1 MLEVTKEQ
9 LQKADASLVK
19 QLAVSTGGEDVE
31 ITRLYRIL
39 SYIVTILFLL
49 I

>member
-19 QLAVSTGGEDVE
+19 QLAVLTGGEDVE
-31 ITRLYRIL
+31 ITRLYGIL
-39 SYIVTILFLL
+39 SYIINISFIL